1 MRVEYDLSTM
11 KRKGHPLRN
20 KVSQGEI
27 KLINPLDIPDRESKL
42 AKLTPEEREL
52 VNELLEKYFT
62 TRSEE

>member
-1 MRVEYDLSTM
+1 MKVEYDLSTM